1 MPPDIVPR
9 VWGKDQ
15 SIGGHEE
22 MLSLSLQVEG
32 IKVCHEAIGCTALH
46 LEDKDLLDAH
56 HQLGF

>member
-15 SIGGHEE
+15 PIGGHEE
-22 MLSLSLQVEG
+22 MLCVSLQVEG
-32 IKVCHEAIGCTALH
+32 IKSVDEVIRCTALH
-46 LEDKDLLDAH
+46 LEDQDLLDAH